1 MIRKQNLSVL
11 ACWLLAICA
20 TVQASGARFSI
31 SANRIAEALVAAGV
45 PVTTEHVKLLSPVSA
60 RDRDPSLRV
69 IKVTKW
75 TDSTLKAELRC
86 RDQQAC
92 LPFYV
97 LLTGNEKA
105 ATHADTGTGLQ
116 QNVNNFVT
124 AGRPALLR
132 DGDPATLVFENS
144 ALRITL
150 PVICLQS
157 GNRGETIRVES
168 KDHKRFFHAQI
179 IAPGLLKAAL

>member
-1 MIRKQNLSVL
+1 MRRERNLTTLFCSV
-11 ACWLLAICA
+11 LAICA
-20 TVQASGARFSI
+20 TAQASGVRFAI
-31 SANRIAEALVAAGV
+31 SPNRVAEALAAAGV
-45 PVTTEHVKLLSPVSA
+45 PVTTEQVKLLSPVSA

-69 IKVTKW
+69 MKVTKW
-75 TDSTLKAELRC
+75 TDNTFKAELRC

-105 ATHADTGTGLQ
+105 DTHADSGLQ
-116 QNVNNFVT
+116 QKVSNFVVPGT
-124 AGRPALLR
+124 PALLR
-132 DGDPATLVFENS
+132 DGDSATLVFENS

-168 KDHKRFFHAQI
+168 KDHRRFFNAQI